1 MHYIPNPIL
10 RERARKVRKLDDPA
24 LRKLADDM
32 IDSMRHYNGVG
43 IAANQ
48 VGSLKRICV
57 IQMPEDEEPTV
68 LVNLEVT
75 RKEGEREVT
84 EGCLS
89 LPGWQGRILRAEK
102 VWARAIDLEGNPVRY
117 KAAADLLAQALEHEA
132 DHLDGKLYIDYLRS
146 QEDLYEVEEGQEEEG
161 EGESAAPDAAAAP
174 AKPMNEAPGTSDIAL
189 ECHDCGE
196 LYAPGADAS
205 PCAAQG
211 HYLAPLAI
219 CDLPL
224 SATQRSN
231 QPAK

>member
-10 RERARKVRKLDDPA
+10 RERARKVRKLNDPA

-48 VGSLKRICV
+48 VGSIKRICV

-102 VWARAIDLEGNPVRY
+102 VWARAVDLDGNPVRY

-174 AKPMNEAPGTSDIAL
+174 AKTMSEAPETNDIAL

-196 LYAPGADAS
+196 LYAPGVDAS

-219 CDLPL
+219 CDLPH
-224 SATQRSN
+224 STPSPSN